1 MGGNTSKRARR
12 SRTKPTRKDRFERA
26 GQFFQGRQD
35 LSYIFLAWRDDSR
48 IVVSQRGPGFVSAF
62 RLAFEVITG
71 ASPDANSGADVAPT
85 DEPSAT
91 ADLVGTCAQVLRDV
105 DNVEFVLCWKSKGD
119 AAPHV
124 ELSEGLPRESVPE
137 HLISFLKRDLD
148 RCAIRRGPRRS
159 GKRVG

>member
-1 MGGNTSKRARR
+1 MSNTSKRARR
-12 SRTKPTRKDRFERA
+12 SRTKPTTKDQFGKI
-26 GQFFQGRQD
+26 GQFLQGRPD

-71 ASPDANSGADVAPT
+71 TSPDADSRADVMPA

-91 ADLVGTCAQVLRDV
+91 AELVGTCAQVLRDV
-105 DNVEFVLCWKSKGD
+105 NNVEFVLCWKGQGD

-137 HLISFLKRDLD
+137 HLISFLKQDLD
-148 RCAIRRGPRRS
+148 WCAVRRRS
-159 GKRVG
+159 QRS